1 MFFFFNCGEI
11 YVTYLSV
18 LHSGV
23 KDIQTVVPKSDMA
36 ADTNVNPKERYIF
49 SYSCSYKDIHINIY
63 AYI

>member
-23 KDIQTVVPKSDMA
+23 KDIQTVVPPS
-36 ADTNVNPKERYIF
+36 PPSISR
-49 SYSCSYKDIHINIY
+49 SLHHP
-63 AYI
+63 